1 MISIHGFD
9 GQANQAPTKRRM
21 GPQRRRSLLS
31 ESLKCSSF
39 HSSSSR
45 CSLDSASSLESCLDE
60 ADFSSEECDSQ
71 EDARCSSFGTAP
83 MLINYSKAAKARIEK
98 AEAQGRAREEQM
110 ELLQA
115 VRAYMAQARQQA
127 AAKALATQQ
136 V

>member
-1 MISIHGFD
+1 MVPASIL
-9 GQANQAPTKRRM
+9 
-21 GPQRRRSLLS
+21 RSAAHADHACLCRVLLR
-31 ESLKCSSF
+31 LRPVLLCI
-39 HSSSSR
+39 R
-45 CSLDSASSLESCLDE
+45 
-60 ADFSSEECDSQ
+60 
-71 EDARCSSFGTAP
+71 
-83 MLINYSKAAKARIEK
+83 AAKARIEK